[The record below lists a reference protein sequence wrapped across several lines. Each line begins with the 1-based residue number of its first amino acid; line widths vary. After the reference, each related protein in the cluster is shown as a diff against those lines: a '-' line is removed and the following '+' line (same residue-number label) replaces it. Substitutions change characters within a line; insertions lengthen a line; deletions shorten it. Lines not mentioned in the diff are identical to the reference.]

1 MILDSR
7 KKEHIPL
14 MSRYKK
20 VKGIMNIFK
29 YLPDLN
35 PNDKLYVIESEQ
47 DWEKIKY
54 EFPVDKVTARC
65 DSLIGVNGKL
75 PDGQTFSRDNV
86 KGYIQIVKS
95 AVPDGVVILQQ
106 MKPGYSERLH
116 TQGGV
121 NIDSEIGEYIR
132 LEYVGPSFDC
142 RELCKGKAVH
152 ESWYIPWEEV
162 PFLREPSMGKYR
174 VGGLIPQDAYLATRD
189 ERCTFLLGTFAKE
202 YLKKHYNLDNV
213 SQSDI
218 KQLLQSGRQDFIE
231 AYAAKKQEILGV
243 MPESYNGIRR
253 QILRDV
259 ISQVIFPLY
268 DQRLSLYSNGLRHF
282 GVELNVIENGTLVP
296 LELST
301 GERFI
306 QKGKDNKVSTEQLT
320 RDD

>member
-20 VKGIMNIFK
+20 VKGIINILE
-29 YLPDLN
+29 YLPNLN
-35 PNDKLYVIESEQ
+35 PNDKLYVIESEE

-54 EFPVDKVTARC
+54 EFPVDKVTTRC
-65 DSLIGVNGKL
+65 DSLIGVNGNL

-86 KGYIQIVKS
+86 KGYIQRVKLV
-95 AVPDGVVILQQ
+95 APDGVVILQQ
-106 MKPGYSERLH
+106 MKNGYSERLH
-116 TQGGV
+116 TQGGL
-121 NIDSEIGEYIR
+121 NIDAEIGEYIK

-162 PFLREPSMGKYR
+162 PFLREPSIGKYR
-174 VGGLIPQDAYLATRD
+174 LGEPISQESYLATRD

-202 YLKKHYNLDNV
+202 YLKKHYNLDTV

-218 KQLLQSGRQDFIE
+218 KQLLQSGGRDFIE
-231 AYAAKKQEILGV
+231 AYAEKKQEILGV
-243 MPESYNGIRR
+243 MPEYYKGIRR

-268 DQRLSLYSNGLRHF
+268 DQRLSLCLNDLRHF
-282 GVELNVIENGTLVP
+282 GVELNVVEDGTLVP

-306 QKGKDNKVSTEQLT
+306 QKGKDNNVSREQKT
-320 RDD
+320 KDD